1 MNLNCVY
8 IHKNKNYNTVGG
20 LQYIA
25 DHVADILK
33 ILDNEKDL
41 HPSEVLIQVRHA
53 LRYVKI
59 EK

>member
-1 MNLNCVY
+1 MKLNCVY

-41 HPSEVLIQVRHA
+41 HPSEVLSQVRHA

>member
-1 MNLNCVY
+1 MKLNCVY

-33 ILDNEKDL
+33 ILDNENDL

>member
-1 MNLNCVY
+1 MKLNCVY

-33 ILDNEKDL
+33 ILDNEEDL